1 MAPYDAGPRRQR
13 HLLTEMAQSRRS
25 MRRMERE
32 VEGCCGAQTPFVCG
46 WVRVRVRLP
55 QVEAEL
61 IDVQSD
67 FVGFKEN
74 EVLKCN

>member
-1 MAPYDAGPRRQR
+1 MAPYAAGPRRER
-13 HLLTEMAQSRRS
+13 RLLTEMAQSRRS
-25 MRRMERE
+25 MRRMERV

-46 WVRVRVRLP
+46 CACARARAP